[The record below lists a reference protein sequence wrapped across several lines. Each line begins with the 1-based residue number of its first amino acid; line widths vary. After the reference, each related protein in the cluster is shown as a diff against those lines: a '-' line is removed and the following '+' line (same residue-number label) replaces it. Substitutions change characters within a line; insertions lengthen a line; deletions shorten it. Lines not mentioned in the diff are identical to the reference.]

1 MREGYSRMDED
12 SKKEIRKI
20 TLQNAFEH
28 GGQTRDKIVLGKI
41 LGSKPE
47 FRTKVKE
54 VSEDISKIVSSVN
67 QLSVEEQKQEI
78 ESNFP
83 EILIPKEKIVEREG
97 FPELKNAEQGKVITR
112 FPPEPNGYP
121 HIGHAK
127 AAIINSE
134 YAKMYGGKF
143 ILRMDD
149 TNPEAERMEYH
160 AAIKVG
166 LEWLGIEIDTVKNTS
181 DDMEL
186 FYEKGEELINSGKA
200 YICTCKREDISKN
213 RRERKACKCSNENL
227 DKNKKN
233 WIKMQNKF
241 KSGEAIVRFR
251 GDMKA
256 DNAVMRDPVLFRIID
271 EKHYTLDRKYRIWP
285 SYDFAV
291 AIEDSIDG
299 VTHAFRSKEFELRE
313 EIINAILDALN
324 MRKPHQGFFSRLE
337 FKGMPISKRII
348 KPLIEEGKVS
358 WYDDPRLP
366 TLEAL
371 RRRGIKPE
379 AIKKFIMSLGLTK
392 ANTLAPF
399 DALESFNRKFVDAKS
414 RRMFMVSDAKRLTVR
429 NLPVSSVEI
438 PNHPINDLGK
448 RTIKVDGN
456 FYISGEDLQNIKE
469 GMQIRLLG
477 LGNVLVKKID
487 TELEGEFIEGENETN
502 IPKIQW
508 VPQNTAH
515 KIKMIIPKILFNGE
529 EFNDESLE
537 ELEVYT
543 ESDYLKLKEGEEIQF
558 VRFGYCRKDS
568 QNQAIFTHK

>member
-1 MREGYSRMDED
+1 MDEEL
-12 SKKEIRKI
+12 KKEIRKMA
-20 TLQNAFEH
+20 LQNAFEH
-28 GGQTRDKIVLGKI
+28 GGQTQDKIILGKI
-41 LGSKPE
+41 LGNKPV

-54 VSEDISKIVSSVN
+54 ITEDISEIVANVN
-67 QLSVEEQKQEI
+67 QLSSEEQKKEI
-78 ESNFP
+78 DENFP
-83 EILIPKEKIVEREG
+83 EILAPKEKIKGREG
-97 FPELKNAEQGKVITR
+97 LPELEGAEQGKVITR

-166 LEWLGIEIDTVKNTS
+166 LEWIGIKFDTVKSTS
-181 DDMEL
+181 DDMEV
-186 FYEKGEELINSGKA
+186 FYEKGIELINSGKA
-200 YICTCKREDISKN
+200 YVCTCKRDNISKN
-213 RRERKACKCSNENL
+213 RRERKACKCSMGDI
-227 DKNKKN
+227 DKNNKN
-233 WIKMQNKF
+233 WEKMKEKY
-241 KSGEAIVRFR
+241 KSGDAILRFR

-271 EKHYTLDRKYRIWP
+271 ESHYTLGKKYRIWP

-299 VTHAFRSKEFELRE
+299 ITHAFRSKEFELRKE
-313 EIINAILDALN
+313 LTDAILDALN
-324 MRKPHQGFFSRLE
+324 MRKPYQGFFSRLE

-371 RRRGIKPE
+371 RRRGIRPE
-379 AIKKFIMSLGLTK
+379 AIRKFILSLGLTK

-399 DALESFNRKFVDAKS
+399 DALEAFNRKFVDAES
-414 RRMFMVSDAKRLTVR
+414 TRLFMVSNAKKLTVK
-429 NLPVSSVEI
+429 NLPISSVEI
-438 PNHPINDLGK
+438 PNHPINDMGK
-448 RTIKVDGN
+448 RKIEIDEN
-456 FYISGEDLQNIKE
+456 FYISGDDALNIKQ
-469 GMQIRLLG
+469 GMKIRLLG
-477 LGNVLVKKID
+477 LGNVSITKVG
-487 TELEGEFIEGENETN
+487 TEFEGEFIEEKETKD
-502 IPKIQW
+502 ILKIQW
-508 VPQNTAH
+508 VSQKTAH
-515 KIKMIIPKILFNGE
+515 EIKMIIPKALFIGD
-529 EFNDESLE
+529 EFNEESLE
-537 ELEVYT
+537 ELDVFT
-543 ESDYLKLKEGEEIQF
+543 EPYYLQLKEGEEIQF

>member
-1 MREGYSRMDED
+1 MDEELR
-12 SKKEIRKI
+12 KEIKR
-20 TLQNAFEH
+20 TALQNAFEH
-28 GGQTRDKIVLGKI
+28 GGETRDKIVLGKI
-41 LGSKPE
+41 LGTKPE
-47 FRTKVKE
+47 FRSKVKE
-54 VSEDISKIVSSVN
+54 ISRDIAEIVSAVN
-67 QLSVEEQKQEI
+67 QMSSEEQEKEIQE
-78 ESNFP
+78 NFP
-83 EILIPKEKIVEREG
+83 EILRPKEKIEQREG
-97 FPELKNAEQGKVITR
+97 LPELKEAEQGKVITR

-166 LEWLGIEIDTVKNTS
+166 LEWLGIEFDVVKSTS

-186 FYEKGEELINSGKA
+186 FYEKGIELINSGKA
-200 YICTCKREDISKN
+200 YICTCKRDDISKN
-213 RRERKACKCSNENL
+213 RRERKACKCSRN
-227 DKNKKN
+227 DVGKNNKN
-233 WIKMQNKF
+233 WEKMKTKF
-241 KSGEAIVRFR
+241 KPGEAIVRFR

-271 EKHYTLDRKYRIWP
+271 EKHYTLGGKYRIWP
-285 SYDFAV
+285 SYDMAV

-299 VTHAFRSKEFELRE
+299 VTHAFRSKEFELRKE
-313 EIINAILDALN
+313 LIDEILDTLK
-324 MRKPHQGFFSRLE
+324 MRKPDQGFFSRLE

-379 AIKKFIMSLGLTK
+379 AIRKFIMSLGLTK
-392 ANTLAPF
+392 SNTLAPF
-399 DALESFNRKFVDAKS
+399 DALESFNRKFVDLDS
-414 RRMFMVSDAKRLTVR
+414 IRLFMVSNAKKLTVK
-429 NLPVSSVEI
+429 NLPTSFVEI
-438 PNHPINDLGK
+438 QNHPTKDMGK
-448 RTIKVDGN
+448 RRIEIDEN
-456 FYISGEDLQNIKE
+456 FYVSGEDAGNISE
-469 GMQIRLLG
+469 GARIRLLG
-477 LGNVLVKKID
+477 LGNVIITKIGID
-487 TELEGEFIEGENETN
+487 YEGEFVNGDDSKDIT
-502 IPKIQW
+502 KIQW
-508 VPQNTAH
+508 VSQKTAH
-515 KIKMIIPKILFNGE
+515 EIKIIIPKTLFKDND
-529 EFNDESLE
+529 EFDEESLE
-537 ELEVYT
+537 ELDVYT
-543 ESDYLKLKEGEEIQF
+543 EPQYLQLKEGEEIQF

>member
-1 MREGYSRMDED
+1 MDEEL
-12 SKKEIRKI
+12 KKEIRKMA
-20 TLQNAFEH
+20 LQNAFEH
-28 GGQTRDKIVLGKI
+28 GGQTRDKIILGKI
-41 LGSKPE
+41 LGTKPE

-54 VSEDISKIVSSVN
+54 ITEDISEIVAMVN
-67 QLSVEEQKQEI
+67 QLPFEEQKKEI
-78 ESNFP
+78 EENFP
-83 EILIPKEKIVEREG
+83 EILIPKEKIKEREG
-97 FPELKNAEQGKVITR
+97 FPELKDAKQGKVVTR

-166 LEWLGIEIDTVKNTS
+166 LEWLGIKFDTIKSTS

-186 FYEKGEELINSGKA
+186 FYEKGMELINSGKA
-200 YICTCKREDISKN
+200 YVCTCKRDNISKN
-213 RRERKACKCSNENL
+213 RRERKACKCSMGDVE
-227 DKNKKN
+227 KNNKN
-233 WIKMQNKF
+233 WEKMKEKF
-241 KSGEAIVRFR
+241 KPGDAVLRFR

-271 EKHYTLDRKYRIWP
+271 EKHYTLGEKYRIWP

-291 AIEDSIDG
+291 AIEDSVDG
-299 VTHAFRSKEFELRE
+299 VTHAFRSKEFELRKE
-313 EIINAILDALN
+313 LIDAILDALN
-324 MRKPHQGFFSRLE
+324 MQKPIHRFFSRLE

-366 TLEAL
+366 TLEGL
-371 RRRGIKPE
+371 KRRGIRPE
-379 AIKKFIMSLGLTK
+379 AIRKFIMSLGLTK
-392 ANTLAPF
+392 ADTLAPF
-399 DALESFNRKFVDAKS
+399 DALEAFNRKFVDAES
-414 RRMFMVSDAKRLTVR
+414 IRLFMVSNAKKLRVK
-429 NLPVSSVEI
+429 NLPISSVEI

-448 RTIKVDGN
+448 RKIEIDEN
-456 FYISGEDLQNIKE
+456 FYISGDDAQNIKQ

-477 LGNVLVKKID
+477 LGNISITKD
-487 TELEGEFIEGENETN
+487 GTEFEGEFVGEGETKNML
-502 IPKIQW
+502 KIQW
-508 VPQNTAH
+508 VSQKTAH
-515 KIKMIIPKILFNGE
+515 EIKMIIPKALFIGK
-529 EFNDESLE
+529 EFNEESLE
-537 ELEVYT
+537 ELDVYT
-543 ESDYLKLKEGEEIQF
+543 EPHFLQLKEGAEIQF

>member
-1 MREGYSRMDED
+1 M
-12 SKKEIRKI
+12 
-20 TLQNAFEH
+20 
-28 GGQTRDKIVLGKI
+28 
-41 LGSKPE
+41 
-47 FRTKVKE
+47 
-54 VSEDISKIVSSVN
+54 
-67 QLSVEEQKQEI
+67 
-78 ESNFP
+78 
-83 EILIPKEKIVEREG
+83 EREG

-200 YICTCKREDISKN
+200 YVCTCKREDISKN

-324 MRKPHQGFFSRLE
+324 MRKPYQGFFSRLE

-414 RRMFMVSDAKRLTVR
+414 RRMFMVSDPKKLTVT

-448 RTIKVDGN
+448 RTIKIDGN

-469 GMQIRLLG
+469 RMQIRLLG
-477 LGNVLVKKID
+477 LGNIIVKKIN
-487 TELEGEFIEGENETN
+487 TELEGEFTEGENETD

-508 VPQNTAH
+508 VAQNTAH
-515 KIKMIIPKILFNGE
+515 KIKMIIPKKLFNGE
-529 EFNDESLE
+529 EFNEESLE